1 MNAIP
6 ATMRAVLL
14 RDYEGGPDSI
24 TVDEVPVPHPGPGQ
38 VLVKIAAS
46 PVNPSD
52 LAFIKGFYGFKKT
65 LPTIPGFEGSGTV
78 VAAGSGLMPRFLM
91 GKRVACAA
99 AEPNINGGTW
109 AQYLAT
115 NANRCIP
122 LNKEVSME
130 QGASLLIN
138 PMTAWGLLEQARK
151 SGHRAVVQSAAAGAL
166 GRMIV
171 KLAQRLSITT
181 INIVRRAE
189 QEELLRGMGAEHV
202 LNENAP
208 EFDSTLRD
216 LCHSLGAGIG
226 FDAVAG
232 EMSGRIL
239 RAQPHGSRLLV
250 YGALSLKPS
259 QVDPTL
265 LIFERKRVEGF
276 WLSPWLRT
284 KNMLSQRRIAGR
296 IQKLLST
303 DLSTAVQARLPLE
316 DFARGLAKYKHHMTN
331 GKVLLTP

>member
-1 MNAIP
+1 
-6 ATMRAVLL
+6 MR
-14 RDYEGGPDSI
+14 
-24 TVDEVPVPHPGPGQ
+24 H
-38 VLVKIAAS
+38 KI
-46 PVNPSD
+46 
-52 LAFIKGFYGFKKT
+52 
-65 LPTIPGFEGSGTV
+65 SGRK
-78 VAAGSGLMPRFLM
+78 L
-91 GKRVACAA
+91 
-99 AEPNINGGTW
+99 
-109 AQYLAT
+109 Q
-115 NANRCIP
+115 
-122 LNKEVSME
+122 
-130 QGASLLIN
+130 
-138 PMTAWGLLEQARK
+138 RK

-181 INIVRRAE
+181 INIVRRTE
-189 QEELLRGMGAEHV
+189 QEELLRGMGAENV

-208 EFDSTLRD
+208 EIDSTLRD

-276 WLSPWLRT
+276 WLSSWLRT
-284 KNMLSQRRIAGR
+284 KNMLSQLRIARR

-303 DLSTAVQARLPLE
+303 DLSTAVQGRLPLE
-316 DFARGLAKYKHHMTN
+316 DFARGLTKYKHHMTS
-331 GKVLLTP
+331 GKVLLIP